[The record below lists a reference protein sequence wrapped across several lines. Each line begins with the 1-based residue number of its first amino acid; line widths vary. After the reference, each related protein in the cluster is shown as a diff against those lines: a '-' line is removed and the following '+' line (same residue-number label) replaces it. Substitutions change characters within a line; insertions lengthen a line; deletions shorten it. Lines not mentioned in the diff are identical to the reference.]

1 MVRMSMKY
9 QRWLQSLLDDLGR
22 GDIGVGNVELSLPR
36 LLFTLHKGRSTLDAW
51 LPVAALFD
59 RTRVMGRLLD
69 IVVQFNRN
77 CWVGTHS
84 QGDTRDHEA
93 NYRERAARGTVSS
106 IR

>member
-22 GDIGVGNVELSLPR
+22 GDIGVGNVQLSLPR

-59 RTRVMGRLLD
+59 RTRAMGRLLG

-77 CWVGTHS
+77 CRRWTHS
-84 QGDTRDHEA
+84 QCDTKSQEQNDRQLA
-93 NYRERAARGTVSS
+93 
-106 IR
+106 